1 MDTEERNERKEHS
14 KMLLIVLAA
23 ALALV
28 IIAAVLYISKQNSQI
43 EQMQQDTLVSKQDLE
58 DEYEG
63 LSMQYEGMKINIKND
78 SLLTQLSNEQA
89 KVQRLLEELRTVKAN
104 DKAEIKRLNSE
115 LSSLR
120 KILKSYITQI
130 DSLNRANEMLRKE
143 NKEITTKYQQTT
155 ETLNKV
161 NVEKQ
166 SLSEKVTLAS
176 KLDATNV
183 SVLPVNKKGKVQKK
197 INKIEQLVV
206 SFTIAK
212 NITAEPGERTIYVRI
227 MKPDDYVL
235 VKSRMNVF
243 TYENKEINYSIKRL
257 LEYAGEEVN
266 VTLYWDV
273 EEYLMPGTYRVDLF
287 ADGNRIG
294 SKSFELKD

>member
-1 MDTEERNERKEHS
+1 
-14 KMLLIVLAA
+14 MLLIVLAA
-23 ALALV
+23 ALALA

-183 SVLPVNKKGKVQKK
+183 SVVPVNKKGKAQKK

-227 MKPDDYVL
+227 MKPDDDVL

>member
-1 MDTEERNERKEHS
+1 
-14 KMLLIVLAA
+14 MLLIVLAA

-227 MKPDDYVL
+227 MKPDDDVL